1 MRLPQPNVA
10 ISTQSALDDW
20 VNQIATLTTPDRIQ
34 WLTGS
39 KVELEELNELLVQRG
54 TYIRLNPKLRPDSFL
69 ARTDP
74 RDVAR
79 VESKTFICSANQQ
92 DAGPTNNWAEPSLMR
107 ARLKHLF
114 AGSMRGRTM
123 YVVPF
128 SMGPIGSP
136 LSRLGVEI
144 TDSAYVAASMHIMT
158 RVSSEVVEHIASG
171 AEWVPAVHSVGA
183 PLLTGQTDSAW
194 PCNPD
199 EVTVT
204 HFPETNEIW
213 SFGSGYGGNSLLGKK
228 AMALRI
234 ASVQGRRQGWLAEH
248 MLLVRVTS
256 PAGKAMHIAGAFP
269 SACGK
274 TNFALLQPT
283 LPGWKVETLGDDIVW
298 MAPGKDGRLWAM
310 NPENGM
316 FGVAPGTS
324 AKSNAVAIRSMTKG
338 VVFTNVALTEDGDVW
353 WEDLTKEAPANLI
366 DWEGNAWTPGSGK
379 PAAHPNSRFCFPM
392 ENLESLSEEWDSQT
406 GVPLDA
412 ILFGGRRATNVP
424 LVVQSRDWKHGVFM
438 GATVSSEQTAAAEG
452 EVGKLRRD
460 PFAMLPFCGYNMA
473 DYFGH
478 WLRIAELTGTE
489 NLPKIFQVNWFR
501 KDANGKFLW
510 PGFAENARVVEWI
523 AGRLEGSLLGKE
535 TPIGVIPAEGELN
548 VSGLDLS
555 RDQLEELLSV
565 PEATWKPELESMQE
579 FLDSFGMRIPN
590 ELGDE
595 LAKTRSLFESSK

>member
-183 PLLTGQTDSAW
+183 PLLKGQTDSAW

-424 LVVQSRDWKHGVFM
+424 LVVHSRDWKHGVFM

-501 KDANGKFLW
+501 KDTNGKFLW

-523 AGRLEGSLLGKE
+523 AGRLEGSLAGKE
-535 TPIGVIPAEGELN
+535 TPIGVIPADGELN

>member
-1 MRLPQPNVA
+1 
-10 ISTQSALDDW
+10 
-20 VNQIATLTTPDRIQ
+20 
-34 WLTGS
+34 
-39 KVELEELNELLVQRG
+39 RG
-54 TYIRLNPKLRPDSFL
+54 TYIRLNPQLRPDSFL

-79 VESKTFICSANQQ
+79 VESKTFICSALQQ
-92 DAGPTNNWAEPSLMR
+92 DAGPTNNWAEPALMR
-107 ARLKHLF
+107 ARLKNLF

-123 YVVPF
+123 YVIPF
-128 SMGPIGSP
+128 SMGPLGSP

-144 TDSAYVAASMHIMT
+144 TDSPYVASSMHIMT
-158 RVSSEVVEHIASG
+158 RVSSQVTDLIASG
-171 AEWVPAVHSVGA
+171 ADWVPAVHSVGA
-183 PLLTGQTDSAW
+183 PLAAGDTDSTW

-199 EVTVT
+199 DVTVT

-213 SFGSGYGGNSLLGKK
+213 SYGSGYGGNSLLGKK

-248 MLLVRVTS
+248 MLLVKVTT
-256 PAGKAMHIAGAFP
+256 PTGKVLHLAGAFP

-274 TNFALLQPT
+274 TNFAMLQPN

-298 MAPGKDGRLWAM
+298 MAPGSDGRLWAM

-324 AKSNAVAIRSMTKG
+324 AKTNATAIRSMTRG
-338 VVFTNVALTEDGDVW
+338 VVFTNVALTQEGDVW
-353 WEDLTKEAPANLI
+353 WEDLTKTAPANLI
-366 DWEGNAWTPGSGK
+366 DWRGNVWNPDSGQ

-392 ENLESLSEEWDSQT
+392 ENLESLSTEWDAAS

-424 LVVQSRDWKHGVFM
+424 LVVQSRDWNHGVFM

-473 DYFGH
+473 DYFAH
-478 WLRIAELTGTE
+478 WLRIAGLNGSV

-501 KDANGKFLW
+501 KDADGKFLW
-510 PGFAENARVVEWI
+510 PGFAENARVIQWI
-523 AGRLEGSLLGKE
+523 AGRLDGSLAGE
-535 TPIGVIPAEGELN
+535 DTAIGTIPAAGELN
-548 VSGLDLS
+548 VAGLGLS
-555 RDQLEELLSV
+555 SDQLDELLSV
-565 PEATWKPELESMQE
+565 PKASWEAELEDMGA
-579 FLDSFGMRIPN
+579 FLDTFGMRLPQ
-590 ELGDE
+590 ELRDE
-595 LAKTRSLFESSK
+595 LAKTKGLLTH

>member
-183 PLLTGQTDSAW
+183 PLLKGQTDSAW

-324 AKSNAVAIRSMTKG
+324 AKSNAVAIRSMKKG

-392 ENLESLSEEWDSQT
+392 ENLESLSEEWDAQT

-501 KDANGKFLW
+501 KDANGIFLW

-523 AGRLEGSLLGKE
+523 AGRLEGSLAGKE

-579 FLDSFGMRIPN
+579 FLDSFGMRMPS

-595 LAKTRSLFESSK
+595 LAKTRSLFESSN